1 MRFTGSNMRLHQ
13 NFSSLLVFAVLSA
26 CGGGSGG
33 PTDTSVTVAPAA
45 PLAFESPHPDIWE
58 TTGAS
63 EAGFD
68 GDALDSA
75 FEYAM
80 TDGFY
85 TQAVLLIKDGKLVK
99 ERYRGITDAE
109 AAGLAAISSLPE
121 GQNAGYWQDLYGN
134 RDATSAVTSWSTA
147 KSFTSVLIGMAIEQ
161 GLIQSTSQSAADFID
176 EWKADDR
183 ASITIQQLLDM
194 RSGLVPKCS
203 SSETAVVGECSDYLS
218 ASSGGNIVYAADQL
232 SQCIDREF
240 AVPGTVYPWVS
251 PQGDGAYE
259 AGQFYYSNCDTQ
271 VLGEIIFRAT
281 GQDPGLFAQQNLFEP
296 LNMEADW
303 WRDDVETG
311 QANGNYLTYC
321 CLDSAARDFAKFG
334 YMLLLGGIETSE
346 GQNYASYVS
355 TILAQEETYRN
366 QFWAYCDSQPF
377 SASPDCENV
386 LVMTI
391 GFDGQYILVDQKN
404 DIVLVRNSLYE
415 PILNFSDERKMRLNP
430 LLLSESNWV
439 ASLPMAVL
447 GPATEFGIL
456 EFYLAVADALQ

>member
-1 MRFTGSNMRLHQ
+1 MRPHPSL
-13 NFSSLLVFAVLSA
+13 SSLLIFAILSA
-26 CGGGSGG
+26 CGGGGG
-33 PTDTSVTVAPAA
+33 SPDTNVTVP
-45 PLAFESPHPDIWE
+45 PSSPPAFESPHPDIWE
-58 TTGAS
+58 TASAS

-68 GDALDSA
+68 EDALDSA
-75 FEYAM
+75 FEYAV

-85 TQAVLLIKDGKLVK
+85 TQAVVLIKDGKLVR

-121 GQNAGYWQDLYGN
+121 GQNAGYWQDLYGD
-134 RDATSAVTSWSTA
+134 RDAASAVTSWSTA

-161 GLIQSTSQSAADFID
+161 GAIDSTTQSASDFID
-176 EWKADDR
+176 EWEADDR

-203 SSETAVVGECSDYLS
+203 SFETGVVGECSDYPS
-218 ASSGGNIVYAADQL
+218 ASSGGDILYAADQL
-232 SQCIDREF
+232 SGCIGREF
-240 AVPGTVYPWVS
+240 AVPGKVYPWVS

-281 GQDPGLFAQQNLFEP
+281 GQDAGLFAQQNLFEP
-296 LNMEADW
+296 LNMAADW

-321 CLDSAARDFAKFG
+321 CLDSTARDFAKFG

-346 GQNYASYVS
+346 GQSYASYVS
-355 TILAQEETYRN
+355 TILAQDETYRN
-366 QFWAYCDSQPF
+366 QFWAYCDSTPF

-391 GFDGQYILVDQKN
+391 GFDGQYILIDQKN
-404 DIVLVRNSLYE
+404 DIVLVRTSLYE

-439 ASLPMAVL
+439 ASLPMAML
-447 GPATEFGIL
+447 GPRSEFGIL
-456 EFYLAVADALQ
+456 SFYLAVSDALQSDN

>member
-1 MRFTGSNMRLHQ
+1 MRLHQ
-13 NFSSLLVFAVLSA
+13 SFSSLLIFALLSA
-26 CGGGSGG
+26 CGGGGG
-33 PTDTSVTVAPAA
+33 GSTDTSATVTTTSP
-45 PLAFESPHPDIWE
+45 PAFESPHPDIWE
-58 TTGAS
+58 TASAS

-68 GDALDSA
+68 EDALDSA
-75 FEYAM
+75 FEYAV

-85 TQAVLLIKDGKLVK
+85 TQAVVLIKDGKLIR

-109 AAGLAAISSLPE
+109 AAGLAAISGLPE
-121 GQNAGYWQDLYGN
+121 GQNASYWQDLFGD

-161 GLIQSTSQSAADFID
+161 GAIESTAQSASDFID
-176 EWKADDR
+176 EWEADDR

-203 SSETAVVGECSDYLS
+203 SFETGVVGECSDYLS

-259 AGQFYYSNCDTQ
+259 AGQFYYSNCDAQ

-281 GQDPGLFAQQNLFEP
+281 GQDPGLFAQQNLFEL

-321 CLDSAARDFAKFG
+321 CLDSTAQDFAKFG
-334 YMLLLGGIETSE
+334 YMFLLGGIETSE
-346 GQNYASYVS
+346 GQSYASYVS

-366 QFWAYCDSQPF
+366 QFWAYCDSPPY

-386 LVMTI
+386 LIMTV
-391 GFDGQYILVDQKN
+391 GFDGQYILIDQKN
-404 DIVLVRNSLYE
+404 DIVLVRTSLYE
-415 PILNFSDERKMRLNP
+415 PILNASDERKMRLNP
-430 LLLSESNWV
+430 LQLSASNWV
-439 ASLPMAVL
+439 ASLPMAML
-447 GPATEFGIL
+447 GPRSEFGML
-456 EFYLAVADALQ
+456 NFYLSVIDALQPEG